1 MQVPPKPFE
10 QPQVDVNQSQQQFYY
25 PSNCKSLKHRCE
37 MWESWGY
44 PREQIEWC
52 KVYDRECAT
61 EVSVGFTPI
70 ALILTMICLQSLVIK
85 MIYLQLKPKTD
96 DNKI

>member
-1 MQVPPKPFE
+1 MQVPPTPFE
-10 QPQVDVNQSQQQFYY
+10 QPQADVKQPHQNYY
-25 PSNCKSLKHRCE
+25 WNNCKSLKHRCE

-44 PREQIEWC
+44 PREQIGWC

-70 ALILTMICLQSLVIK
+70 ALILTMI
-85 MIYLQLKPKTD
+85 YLKLKPKTD
-96 DNKI
+96 E